1 MKDSGRKF
9 CKHMIHLLN
18 CRKSFFSSGLYERSY
33 EPKKLLIQLLANATQ
48 VLTYKSLCNSSSLR
62 EQHSRENDF
71 FRTGYIY
78 QRCIIFN

>member
-33 EPKKLLIQLLANATQ
+33 EPKKLLIQLLANACATAAAW
-48 VLTYKSLCNSSSLR
+48 
-62 EQHSRENDF
+62 ENNTPEKMTFSELATSTKDVS
-71 FRTGYIY
+71 YLIH
-78 QRCIIFN
+78 